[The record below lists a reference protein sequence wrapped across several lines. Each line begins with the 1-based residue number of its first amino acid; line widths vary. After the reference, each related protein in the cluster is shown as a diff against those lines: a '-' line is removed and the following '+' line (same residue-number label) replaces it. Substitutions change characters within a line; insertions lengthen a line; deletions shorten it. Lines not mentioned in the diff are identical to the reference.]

1 MDFLHPA
8 RRDKGGGGGG
18 RRKTRQTRARAKPL
32 FSSEE
37 EEDES
42 EVESEPE
49 VLRTQGMWS
58 FEVALDISKLYR
70 TPLVGSLFQ
79 NTLRNDYCH
88 FHNHLVFS
96 HSY

>member
-37 EEDES
+37 EDDES
-42 EVESEPE
+42 EIESEPE

-58 FEVALDISKLYR
+58 FGVDLDNSNLYR
-70 TPLVGSLFQ
+70 TPRASRLVVENTALNDSCQFQ
-79 NTLRNDYCH
+79 N
-88 FHNHLVFS
+88 
-96 HSY
+96 